1 MNYLAPLDIL
11 NEETAKIEQ
20 LPMTK
25 ETLIENI
32 IIECPDDIKEIF
44 QEFLLN
50 NKNLLAV
57 DTDDLGK
64 SKLLA
69 HEIKIDENV
78 KPIKQRMYRL
88 SKEQMTVLK
97 GEKINLL
104 KNNLIKP
111 SQLAW
116 PSPVL
121 LLPKRMVNGGCAST
135 IEN

>member
-88 SKEQMTVLK
+88 SKEQMTMLK
-97 GEKINLL
+97 EEIINLL

-121 LLPKRMVNGGCAST
+121 LVPKRMVIGGCAST

>member
-1 MNYLAPLDIL
+1 
-11 NEETAKIEQ
+11 
-20 LPMTK
+20 
-25 ETLIENI
+25 
-32 IIECPDDIKEIF
+32 
-44 QEFLLN
+44 
-50 NKNLLAV
+50 
-57 DTDDLGK
+57 
-64 SKLLA
+64 LLA

-88 SKEQMTVLK
+88 SKEQMTMLK
-97 GEKINLL
+97 EEIINLL